1 MQPNPVRG
9 VGPAG
14 QTDHPKNQPHSIQA
28 RCSSQYKVAVSAVR
42 HPNLVPTCV
51 RAGNVGS
58 GFWLCKF
65 LHLGFRN
72 FLEKSLNHTLGRQAF
87 CLRLKIAGNSMPQYG
102 NRHPFD
108 VIDSNGK
115 TTVHRR
121 HSLSTVNKKLS
132 RSGTCPPINKLF
144 DEIRARVVNRPGRSN
159 QSGHVFDDVGAD
171 GYRID
176 KLLQIDNRLRR
187 QDFSCL
193 LYTSPSPRD

>member
-14 QTDHPKNQPHSIQA
+14 QTDHPKNQPHSIQV
-28 RCSSQYKVAVSAVR
+28 RCSSQYKVAVSAAR

-102 NRHPFD
+102 NA
-108 VIDSNGK
+108 
-115 TTVHRR
+115 TLLM
-121 HSLSTVNKKLS
+121 SLIAMEKRPSIAAIAFPPLIRNCPARGPAPQSTNSLTK
-132 RSGTCPPINKLF
+132 SGLASSTGRVARTN
-144 DEIRARVVNRPGRSN
+144 RAT
-159 QSGHVFDDVGAD
+159 
-171 GYRID
+171 Y
-176 KLLQIDNRLRR
+176 LM
-187 QDFSCL
+187 
-193 LYTSPSPRD
+193 T